1 MMTNENKLTDEQLTQ
16 VAGGK
21 GYEKDDEVIV
31 ISGLNIS
38 ISKAELVALAAKDPE
53 QLTTY
58 EKAILQY
65 AKNAKLI

>member
-1 MMTNENKLTDEQLTQ
+1 MMTTENKLTDEQLNS